1 METVLYSFANTPD
14 GANPVNGLIF
24 DPAGNLYGKTFYGGG
39 GDGIVFELSPSG
51 AGWTEQAIYV
61 PTTQASNSGLTMDAA
76 GNIFGTTYSTVF
88 ELSPNGKGGWK
99 PNVIHTFC
107 RGKDGCNA
115 EGTLALDQAGN
126 LYGTTVNGGHY
137 GTGTVYKLSPGEKG
151 WTEKRIHVFTASVVL
166 WPFAGPVLDAAGNIY
181 GTAEAGWPGGGAIYE
196 LSPTV
201 GTGEYREHLL
211 WRFNGYDGSCYFGNV
226 LLDSGGILYGT
237 TPNGGSTFDAPPGF
251 GAGYGTVFEVNPSI
265 AVTTTTLTSSP
276 NPSTYG
282 QAVTFAAVVT
292 SSAGAP
298 PDGETVSFMKN
309 RTVLGTGALSGGLV
323 SFTTSA
329 LGLGTNSVR
338 AMYGGD
344 WNFLGSK
351 SKWVKQVVTDGT
363 HKGPYGVVS
372 PSALNFGQVV
382 VGQTSLPQ
390 SVSLTNIGDSE
401 LIVSNISI
409 SADFA
414 ITVNHCA
421 NGVKPATH
429 CNVDVTFTPQSPGVE
444 TGTLTFADN
453 ASNSP
458 QSVSLT
464 GTGTTAALK

>member
-1 METVLYSFANTPD
+1 
-14 GANPVNGLIF
+14 
-24 DPAGNLYGKTFYGGG
+24 
-39 GDGIVFELSPSG
+39 
-51 AGWTEQAIYV
+51 
-61 PTTQASNSGLTMDAA
+61 MDAA

-88 ELSPNGKGGWK
+88 ELSLNGKGSWN
-99 PNVIHTFC
+99 PTVIHTFC
-107 RGKDGCNA
+107 SGKDGCDA

-126 LYGTTVNGGHY
+126 LYGTTVNGGEY

-151 WTEKRIHVFTASVVL
+151 WTQKRIHVFTGSVVV

-201 GTGEYREHLL
+201 GTGEYREHVL
-211 WRFNGYDGSCYFGNV
+211 WRFTGGDGSCYFGNV
-226 LLDSGGILYGT
+226 LLDRGGILYGT
-237 TPNGGSTFDAPPGF
+237 TPNGGSTFLNPPHF
-251 GAGYGTVFEVNPSI
+251 AGYGTVFEVNPSI

-309 RTVLGTGALSGGLV
+309 KTVLGTGALSGGSA
-323 SFTTSA
+323 SFTTSTLQ
-329 LGLGTNSVR
+329 LGSTRVR
-338 AMYGGD
+338 AAYGGD

-351 SKWVKQVVTDGT
+351 SKSVKQVVSGGGT
-363 HKGPYGVVS
+363 HPGPYGVVS

-390 SVSLTNIGDSE
+390 SVSLTNMGDSE
-401 LIVSNISI
+401 LTVSNISI
-409 SADFA
+409 SVDFA

-444 TGTLTFADN
+444 TGTLTFTDN

-458 QSVSLT
+458 QGTSLT